1 MKTFDYS
8 VITKPLKKKALNVVK
23 VEAPKETRA
32 LLKLDV
38 DFPDVQKVEI
48 TNQKDI
54 TIPPVNFP
62 EVQKV
67 ELQNPSAPVVFP
79 EVQKVEVVNP
89 QEYPTKMTVEVANFP
104 MPILPPDTQRVEI
117 TNPTEFKMPIVKGNS
132 KKSQMLAGEYIP
144 VRLTD
149 GDRFYKAIDEIWVAA
164 SKGGAGGSQL
174 MDYAITGQ
182 KKITSTGVAVNLP
195 SNALKNGVIITAKSS
210 NTADILIGMS
220 NVSTTADGTGNGYI
234 LEAGSSV
241 SYAVTD
247 TATIWINGNGGDIV
261 SFSGS

>member
-1 MKTFDYS
+1 MKIFDYTA
-8 VITKPLKKKALNVVK
+8 ITKPLKKQAKNVVK
-23 VEAPKETRA
+23 VEIPKETKA

-48 TNQKDI
+48 TNQKEVI
-54 TIPPVNFP
+54 IPDVKFP
-62 EVQKV
+62 DVQKV
-67 ELQNPSAPVVFP
+67 ELQNPTTINFP
-79 EVQKVEVVNP
+79 DVQRVEVTNP

-104 MPILPPDTQRVEI
+104 TPILPPSLQRVEV
-117 TNPTEFKMPIVKGNS
+117 TNPTEFKLPIVKGNS
-132 KKSQMLAGEYIP
+132 KKSQMKADEYIP

-149 GDRFYKAIDEIWVAA
+149 GDRFYKAIDEIWTAA
-164 SKGGAGGSQL
+164 SKGGGGSQL
-174 MDYAITGQ
+174 MGYVVTGQ
-182 KKITSTGVAVNLP
+182 KKITSTGIAVNLP
-195 SNALKNGVIITAKSS
+195 SNSLKNGVIVTAKSS
-210 NTADILIGMS
+210 NTGDILIGMS
-220 NVSTTADGTGNGYI
+220 NVSTTEDGTGNGYI